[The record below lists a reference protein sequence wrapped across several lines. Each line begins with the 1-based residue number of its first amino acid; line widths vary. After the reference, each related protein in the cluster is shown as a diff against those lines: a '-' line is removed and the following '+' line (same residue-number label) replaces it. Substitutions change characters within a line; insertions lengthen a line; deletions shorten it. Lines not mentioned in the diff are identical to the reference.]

1 MRWHVPVCLC
11 MREGWGDMMTRSVF
25 SDPVLFLAFQR
36 HNGDILTTASVKH
49 LSHRR
54 FVVSFQLDSVQRTD
68 QDLYRCVTQSQRGS
82 GVSNFAELV
91 VKGKHSLQ
99 FVSFCSFFL
108 CLSVSFISTM
118 SLPAVFFFMIT
129 RFCSL
134 LGHSRLPPVTS
145 DEDLKW
151 TDHNMQWE
159 PLLWTFQITRRTS
172 FVHNGG
178 NHRHLFQ
185 IDSHKIPSSQIVRC
199 STHMEALWR
208 RIQSPPTCCFLSWSC
223 QISCHTQLFSSLS
236 KSCSLD
242 LDSWSPCHIMYR
254 RWWPHSHYS
263 LQPHSLTPLW
273 QHSNDMA
280 VGWFDG
286 ITNSSPQQK
295 EDETRHKD
303 VKDPRPLLCA
313 PGANTFLI
321 FSSFYF
327 GNASSMAVWMAIL
340 VCLSLWSRLK

>member
-1 MRWHVPVCLC
+1 
-11 MREGWGDMMTRSVF
+11 MTRSVF

-36 HNGDILTTASVKH
+36 HNGDILTMASVKH

-68 QDLYRCVTQSQRGS
+68 QDLYRCVTQSPRGS

-91 VKGKHSLQ
+91 VKGKRSLL
-99 FVSFCSFFL
+99 FVSFFVPSFGVVL
-108 CLSVSFISTM
+108 LSFCFFHLNHESSCCF
-118 SLPAVFFFMIT
+118 FFFMIT
-129 RFCSL
+129 RFCAF

-151 TDHNMQWE
+151 TDHNKQWE
-159 PLLWTFQITRRTS
+159 PLLWTFQITRRTP

-185 IDSHKIPSSQIVRC
+185 IDSHKIPSLQIVRC
-199 STHMEALWR
+199 STHMEALWTAST
-208 RIQSPPTCCFLSWSC
+208 ISPDVCCFLRWSC

-280 VGWFDG
+280 AGWFDG

-303 VKDPRPLLCA
+303 VKDPCPLVCA
-313 PGANTFLI
+313 PSRNFL
-321 FSSFYF
+321 FFLYFYF
-327 GNASSMAVWMAIL
+327 SNASGMALWIAIL
-340 VCLSLWSRLK
+340 VCPSLWSRLK